1 MIEVQN
7 LTKVYVENKA
17 VDNISFSIK
26 EGEIVGFLGPN
37 GAGKTTT
44 LRMIT
49 GFLPPT
55 EGKVYIGGYD
65 ISENSLE
72 ARKLIGYMPE
82 SASLYNELRVIEYLK
97 FRGELNGVPKKE
109 LKGNIDYILDACL
122 IKDVENTIIGN
133 LSKGYR
139 QRVALAGVLV
149 HNPKV
154 LILDEPTIGLDPVQI
169 VKIRELIK
177 EIGRE
182 RTVFLSTHILPEAEM
197 VSDRV
202 LVIDKGKILAQDT
215 PQNLKN
221 TLRGNVVYE
230 VIIKP
235 IFENIEEFKKIEGV
249 LEVEKV
255 KEEGLEV
262 LLRITGEKNI
272 DLREKIFD
280 FVKEKNF
287 KILKLNEISLSME
300 DVFLRLTMEEK
311 EVVQ

>member
-7 LTKVYVENKA
+7 LTKVYVDKRA
-17 VDNISFSIK
+17 VDNISFFIK

-44 LRMIT
+44 IRMLT

-55 EGKVYIGGYD
+55 EGKILIGGYE
-65 ISENSLE
+65 IGEKSLQ

-82 SASLYNELRVIEYLK
+82 SAALYNELRVIEYLK
-97 FRGELNGVPKKE
+97 FRGELNKVPSKE
-109 LKGNIDYILDACL
+109 LKNNIDYILDACF
-122 IKDVENTIIGN
+122 IKDVKDKIIGN

-182 RTVFLSTHILPEAEM
+182 RTVFISTHILPEAEM
-197 VSDRV
+197 ISDRV

-221 TLRGNVVYE
+221 TLKGNTIYE
-230 VIIKP
+230 IQIKP
-235 IFENIEEFKKIEGV
+235 PLKEIEEFRKIEGV
-249 LEVEKV
+249 IEIEKI
-255 KEEGLEV
+255 KDTGEELH
-262 LLRITGEKNI
+262 LKITGEKNL
-272 DLREKIFD
+272 DLREKIYD
-280 FVKEKNF
+280 FLYEKKI
-287 KILKLNEISLSME
+287 KILGLTEKTLSME

>member
-1 MIEVQN
+1 MIEVQS
-7 LTKVYVENKA
+7 LTKVYVEKKA
-17 VDNISFSIK
+17 VDEISFKIN

-44 LRMIT
+44 LRMLT

-55 EGKVYIGGYD
+55 SGKVFISGYD
-65 ISENSLE
+65 MENQSLD

-82 SASLYNELRVIEYLK
+82 SAALYNELKVIEYLK
-97 FRGELNGVPKKE
+97 FKGQLYNIPSKE
-109 LKGNIDYILDACL
+109 LEKNIDYITDACF
-122 IKDVENTIIGN
+122 IKDVENTMIGN

-149 HNPKV
+149 HNPKI

-177 EIGRE
+177 EIGKE
-182 RTVFLSTHILPEAEM
+182 RTVLLSTHILPEAEM
-197 VSDRV
+197 ISDRV

-221 TLRGNVVYE
+221 TLKGNTIYE
-230 VIIKP
+230 IKIKP
-235 IFENIEEFKKIEGV
+235 PIENPEEFKKITGIIEI
-249 LEVEKV
+249 EKI
-255 KEEGLEV
+255 KEENNELH
-262 LLRITGEKNI
+262 LKITGEKNL

-280 FVKEKNF
+280 FVYEK
-287 KILKLNEISLSME
+287 KLKLLGLSEKTLSME
-300 DVFLRLTMEEK
+300 DVFLQLTMEEK
-311 EVVQ
+311 EVLQ

>member
-7 LTKVYVENKA
+7 LTKVYVDKRA
-17 VDNISFSIK
+17 VDNISFFIK

-44 LRMIT
+44 IRMLT

-55 EGKVYIGGYD
+55 EGKIFIGGFE
-65 ISENSLE
+65 IGEKSLQ

-82 SASLYNELRVIEYLK
+82 SAALYNELRVIEYLK
-97 FRGELNGVPKKE
+97 FRGELNKVPSRE
-109 LKGNIDYILDACL
+109 LKNNIDYILDACF
-122 IKDVENTIIGN
+122 IKDVKDKIIGN

-169 VKIRELIK
+169 VKIRQLIK

-182 RTVFLSTHILPEAEM
+182 RTVFISTHILPEAEM
-197 VSDRV
+197 ISDRV

-221 TLRGNVVYE
+221 TLKGNTIYE
-230 VIIKP
+230 IQIKP
-235 IFENIEEFKKIEGV
+235 PLQNIEDFKKIEGV
-249 LEVEKV
+249 LEIEKI
-255 KEEGLEV
+255 KEIDGELHIK
-262 LLRITGEKNI
+262 ITGEKNI
-272 DLREKIFD
+272 DLREKIYD
-280 FVKEKNF
+280 FLYEKKV
-287 KILKLNEISLSME
+287 KILGLTEKTLSME

-311 EVVQ
+311 EVLQ

>member
-1 MIEVQN
+1 MIEVQS
-7 LTKVYVENKA
+7 LTKVYVEKKA
-17 VDNISFSIK
+17 VDEISFKIN

-44 LRMIT
+44 LRMLT

-55 EGKVYIGGYD
+55 NGKVYISGYD
-65 ISENSLE
+65 MQTQSLK

-82 SASLYNELRVIEYLK
+82 SAALYNELKVIEYLK
-97 FRGELNGVPKKE
+97 FRGQLYNIPSKE
-109 LKGNIDYILDACL
+109 LEKNIDYIIEACF
-122 IKDVENTIIGN
+122 IKDVENTMIGN

-149 HNPKV
+149 HNPKI

-177 EIGRE
+177 EIGKE
-182 RTVFLSTHILPEAEM
+182 RTVLLSTHILPEAEM
-197 VSDRV
+197 ISDRV

-221 TLRGNVVYE
+221 TLKGNTIYE
-230 VIIKP
+230 VQIKP
-235 IFENIEEFKKIEGV
+235 SIENLEEFKKITGV
-249 LEVEKV
+249 IEIEKIR
-255 KEEGLEV
+255 EENNELH
-262 LLRITGEKNI
+262 LKIIGEKNL

-280 FVKEKNF
+280 FIYEK
-287 KILKLNEISLSME
+287 KLKLLGLSEKSLSME
-300 DVFLRLTMEEK
+300 DVFLHLTMEEK
-311 EVVQ
+311 EVLQ

>member
-1 MIEVQN
+1 MIEVKN
-7 LTKVYVENKA
+7 LTKIYVENKA
-17 VDNISFSIK
+17 VDDISFFIN

-44 LRMIT
+44 LRMLT

-55 EGKVYIGGYD
+55 DGKIFIGNYD
-65 ISENSLE
+65 ISEKSLE

-82 SASLYNELRVIEYLK
+82 NAALYNELRVIEYLK
-97 FRGELNGVPKKE
+97 FRGELNKVPAKE
-109 LKGNIDYILDACL
+109 LKNNLDYILDACF
-122 IKDVENTIIGN
+122 IKEVENTIIGN

-169 VKIRELIK
+169 VKIRELIRR
-177 EIGRE
+177 IGKE
-182 RTVFLSTHILPEAEM
+182 RTVLISTHILPEAEM
-197 VSDRV
+197 ISDRV

-221 TLRGNVVYE
+221 TLKGNTIYE
-230 VIIKP
+230 IQIKP
-235 IFENIEEFKKIEGV
+235 PLKDSEELRKIGGIIEIEKI
-249 LEVEKV
+249 
-255 KEEGLEV
+255 KEENEEV
-262 LLRITGEKNI
+262 HLRITSEKNM
-272 DLREKIFD
+272 DLREKIYD
-280 FVKEKNF
+280 FLYENKI
-287 KILKLNEISLSME
+287 KILGLSEKTISME

>member
-1 MIEVQN
+1 MIKVQN
-7 LTKVYVENKA
+7 LTKIYADSKA
-17 VDNISFSIK
+17 VDDVSFFIN

-44 LRMIT
+44 LRMLT

-55 EGKVYIGGYD
+55 NGKVYISGYD
-65 ISENSLE
+65 MKTQSLK

-82 SASLYNELRVIEYLK
+82 SAALYNELKVIEYLK
-97 FRGELNGVPKKE
+97 FRGQLYNIPLKE
-109 LKGNIDYILDACL
+109 LEKNIDYITEACF
-122 IKDVENTIIGN
+122 IKDVENTMIGN

-149 HNPKV
+149 HNPKI

-177 EIGRE
+177 EIGKE
-182 RTVFLSTHILPEAEM
+182 RTVLLSTHILPEAEM
-197 VSDRV
+197 ISDRV

-221 TLRGNVVYE
+221 TLKGNTIYE
-230 VIIKP
+230 IQIKP
-235 IFENIEEFKKIEGV
+235 PIENLEEFKNITGVIEIEKIR
-249 LEVEKV
+249 
-255 KEEGLEV
+255 EENNELH
-262 LLRITGEKNI
+262 LKIIGEKNL

-280 FVKEKNF
+280 FVYEK
-287 KILKLNEISLSME
+287 KLKLLGLSEKTLSME
-300 DVFLRLTMEEK
+300 DVFLHLTMEEK
-311 EVVQ
+311 EVL